1 MGNYNNG
8 IVMRGDNKTYWNWIK
23 NQRQVDLELEEQR
36 GEDDNLIKLLKEEI
50 EEADKKIQEIDNGV

>member
-8 IVMRGDNKTYWNWIK
+8 IVMKGDNKTYWNWIK
-23 NQRQVDLELEEQR
+23 NQRQVDLQLEEQR

-50 EEADKKIQEIDNGV
+50 QEAEKKIQEIDNGV